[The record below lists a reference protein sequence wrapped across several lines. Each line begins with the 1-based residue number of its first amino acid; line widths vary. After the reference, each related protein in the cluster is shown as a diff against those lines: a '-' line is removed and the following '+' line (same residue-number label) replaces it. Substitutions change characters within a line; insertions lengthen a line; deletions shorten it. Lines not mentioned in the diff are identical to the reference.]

1 MKILLFSTK
10 DFNDGEN
17 MREYVKELKEAGYDV
32 TQESYSPGG
41 NTPYLAYRIELN
53 TVEDIFKIKT
63 IIKHPLIVSN
73 ALEDDTPFIE
83 FYDTYSEP
91 YSPREC

>member
-32 TQESYSPGG
+32 S
-41 NTPYLAYRIELN
+41 
-53 TVEDIFKIKT
+53 
-63 IIKHPLIVSN
+63 
-73 ALEDDTPFIE
+73 
-83 FYDTYSEP
+83 
-91 YSPREC
+91 